1 LQETVQ
7 AIAGRLHLQGVQ
19 LHKHVTAH
27 TALQQAGRQR
37 QHVSSSSHCLP
48 LCYIRF
54 LKFAVLL
61 LLLLTLLNECHCL
74 CVWWWWWFCRSCPSR
89 PQADHQEGHVCRG
102 GPLHSRRDK
111 APPAYKPSP
120 AIAGFHS
127 QGGEEHQ
134 RPSPLA
140 QQPALPGS
148 LFGTRQQPVIYYSM
162 TGGSCLI
169 ICAECVLARC
179 HACCCCCI
187 HRWV

>member
-1 LQETVQ
+1 VQ

-37 QHVSSSSHCLP
+37 QHVSSSLHCLP
-48 LCYIRF
+48 PCYVWF

-61 LLLLTLLNECHCL
+61 PLTLLNDCHCL
-74 CVWWWWWFCRSCPSR
+74 CVWWWLWFCRSCPSR
-89 PQADHQEGHVCRG
+89 PQADHQEGHVCRS

-134 RPSPLA
+134 RPLSTIVPAASLA
-140 QQPALPGS
+140 WQLVWYTTA
-148 LFGTRQQPVIYYSM
+148 
-162 TGGSCLI
+162 
-169 ICAECVLARC
+169 
-179 HACCCCCI
+179 ACYI
-187 HRWV
+187 LLNDRWVLPNNMC